1 MDTTNNRQS
10 TPPTTSITML
20 QSKEGPVF
28 GEIQYN
34 EEQYALTQTQKH
46 LFYRD
51 DGEIIL
57 RDSEELKKYPVHP
70 DYKHVRTGVSTLIMD
85 TLGWFLFDLRKQSH
99 GPGTISLYGG
109 HVEIDDDTLA
119 TVQKEVDEES
129 GLKVKCRTSVG
140 TSRDNFASDIKGR
153 REYLT
158 NVMAVEPVSPDATPE
173 ICEPNKS
180 CGHLKLSPRMVRVIM
195 QHAERAYFAVIRNLL
210 EVRPAMFRDFALHHA
225 TSLEDRDMGEG
236 SVERELDTDITTMH
250 EVLDQMRTLLKA
262 QKSQFPEDHW
272 KQLQSHVAAIEE
284 AIPKMETTLRE
295 IMATG
300 RTGNVQTVK
309 DFYEGKGKGF

>member
-1 MDTTNNRQS
+1 M
-10 TPPTTSITML
+10 I

-34 EEQYALTQTQKH
+34 EEQYALTQKQKH

-51 DGEIIL
+51 NGEIIL

-85 TLGWFLFDLRKQSH
+85 TLGWFIFDLRKQSH

-129 GLKVKCRTSVG
+129 GLQVKCRTSLG

-195 QHAERAYFAVIRNLL
+195 QQAEIAYFAVIRNLL
-210 EVRPAMFRDFALHHA
+210 AVRPAMFRDFALQHA
-225 TSLEDRDMGEG
+225 THLKDPDMGEG
-236 SVERELDTDITTMH
+236 SVEEELGKDITAMYD
-250 EVLDQMRTLLKA
+250 VLDQLMTILNE
-262 QKSQFPEDHW
+262 QQEQFPEGHW
-272 KQLQSHVAAIEE
+272 EHLQSHMGAIEM

-295 IMATG
+295 ITETG
-300 RTGNVQTVK
+300 KTENVQTVK
-309 DFYEGKGKGF
+309 GFYEGKGKGF